1 MALTLNIDLKYTL
14 FFATGFCSSFTTM
27 SSFVLDTSNLM
38 DNNQFSLVVLNIVA
52 NVGLSLC
59 AIISGR
65 LFGNA
70 IVERVL

>member
-1 MALTLNIDLKYTL
+1 
-14 FFATGFCSSFTTM
+14 M

-38 DNNQFSLVVLNIVA
+38 DSNQLSLVVLNIVA
-52 NVGLSLC
+52 NVGLSLG